1 MMKQDLTNQNSFEPR
16 FENICQQVQPAME
29 KGRVPGVVIGV
40 WHKGKETI
48 RGLGITSVEHPLPVT
63 PETLYQVGSITKTFL
78 ATAVMRL
85 IEMGKLSLDTPVR
98 TYLPD
103 LRLADE
109 HTAANVTLRHL
120 LTHTGGWE
128 GDYFNDF
135 GRGEDALAKM
145 ILLMAD
151 LPQITPLG
159 KFWSY
164 NNAGFYLAGRLIEI
178 VTGKCFEAAIQELV
192 FDPLGLKSTYFFPED
207 VLTHRYAVGHEESGG
222 QAVVARPWAMG
233 RAIHPAG
240 GVISCAHDLLTYAR
254 FHMGNGTAPDG
265 GRLLRAETL
274 AQMHTPVLHATGL
287 RQVALSWFTL
297 TLDGVKL
304 LRHTGGTHGQ
314 TCLLVFAPQKQFAL
328 VVLTNSS
335 DGDGV
340 IEAAETSALQRYL
353 SVSIPQPVALELPTS
368 QLEAYSGS
376 FESGDGAC
384 RIETHEGRLV
394 LHMAFKG
401 GFPTPAAPPPP
412 PLPPMNMALY
422 EVDKF
427 FVLDGSMKGSRG
439 EYLRDDNGNFAYLRI
454 DGRIRYKK

>member
-1 MMKQDLTNQNSFEPR
+1 MNPTTTTETSSDAR
-16 FENICQQVQPAME
+16 FDILCQQVQLSME
-29 KGRVPGVVIGV
+29 KHHVPGVVVGV
-40 WHKGKETI
+40 WHAGKETI
-48 RGLGITSVEHPLPVT
+48 RGLGITCVEHPLPVT

-85 IEMGKLSLDTPVR
+85 VEMGKLDLDTPVR

-103 LRLADE
+103 FRLADE
-109 HTAANVTLRHL
+109 TAAANATLRHL

-145 ILLMAD
+145 ILHLAN

-164 NNAGFYLAGRLIEI
+164 NNAGFYLAGRVIEI

-207 VLTHRYAVGHEESGG
+207 VLTHRYVVGHEENEG

-240 GVISCAHDLLTYAR
+240 GVISCAHDLFEFAR
-254 FHMGNGTAPDG
+254 FHMGDGTAPDG
-265 GRLLRAETL
+265 SRLLQTQTL
-274 AQMHTPVLHATGL
+274 AQMHSPLLHATGL
-287 RQVALSWFTL
+287 RHIALSWFTF
-297 TLDGVKL
+297 TLDGVTL

-314 TCLLVFAPQKQFAL
+314 TTLLVFAPEEQFAL

-340 IEAAETSALQRYL
+340 IDAAETSALQQYL
-353 SVSIPQPVALELPTS
+353 GVSIPQPVPLELPAD
-368 QLEAYSGS
+368 QLEPYTGS
-376 FESGDGAC
+376 FESGDSSC
-384 RIETHEGRLV
+384 RIELVEDRLV
-394 LHMAFKG
+394 LHMAYKG
-401 GFPTPAAPPPP
+401 GFPTPEAPAPPPQP
-412 PLPPMNMALY
+412 PAFMALY
-422 EVDKF
+422 ETDKF
-427 FVLDGSMKGSRG
+427 IVLDGSMKGSRG
-439 EYLRDDNGNFAYLRI
+439 EFLRDDQGRVAWLRI
-454 DGRIRYKK
+454 DGRVHYRN